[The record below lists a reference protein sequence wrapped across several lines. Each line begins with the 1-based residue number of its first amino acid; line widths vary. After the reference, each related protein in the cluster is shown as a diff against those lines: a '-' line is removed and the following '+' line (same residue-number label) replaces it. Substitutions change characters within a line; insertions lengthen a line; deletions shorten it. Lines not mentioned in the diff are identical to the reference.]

1 MSKTALFLA
10 VVIAVIASACGKSAI
25 YDASID
31 IPQKGWSADSVATFN
46 VTISDTTSVHNIFI
60 NLRNTTSY
68 PNSNLFLFIQ
78 THSPS
83 GAMLRDTLECFLA
96 DTKGEWLGKGF
107 GALRDNQILYK
118 QYIRF
123 PEQGEFS
130 FSIQQGMRTHSLEG
144 IASVGIRIEKA
155 KTK

>member
-1 MSKTALFLA
+1 MSKNALFLA
-10 VVIAVIASACGKSAI
+10 IVIAVIASACGSNAV

-60 NLRNTTSY
+60 NLRNTTNY

-96 DTKGEWLGKGF
+96 NTKGEWQAKVLV
-107 GALRDNQILYK
+107 
-118 QYIRF
+118 RF
-123 PEQGEFS
+123 ATTKFC
-130 FSIQQGMRTHSLEG
+130 TNG
-144 IASVGIRIEKA
+144 ISVSPNMENFPLAYSRE
-155 KTK
+155 

>member
-1 MSKTALFLA
+1 MSKNALFLA
-10 VVIAVIASACGKSAI
+10 VVIVAIASACGSNAV

-46 VTISDTTSVHNIFI
+46 VTISDTTLVHNIYI
-60 NLRNTTSY
+60 NLRNTTNY

-83 GAMLRDTLECFLA
+83 GAVLRDTLECFLA
-96 DTKGEWLGKGF
+96 NGKGKWLGKGF
-107 GALRDNQILYK
+107 GALRDNQIPYK
-118 QYIRF
+118 RYVRF
-123 PEQGEFS
+123 PEQGEFT
-130 FSIQQGMRTHSLEG
+130 FSIQQGMRTHSLKG